1 MPLDFEK
8 IATMND
14 KLNPSETSTLK
25 NNLAKLKSGDIDTG
39 LPNDQEIKNIANQI
53 PDSVVNRAVAGLS
66 NAISDPICDYKCQ
79 KEKEKKRRL
88 NELRFIGAIKDF
100 IPKYENEV
108 EKRYYAITQEDDP
121 YREWKKEQ
129 VNKDVNEDSNK
140 LLTNHDSSYKNLM
153 IDLNNYTSHF
163 TYLDNM
169 KTLKTTYSDLNN
181 EMNEDIDKLKTVKN
195 TSFRKAEYE
204 QGYSENY
211 VRLNNFLYKFYWG
224 AILFFILYFILLKK
238 QYSNLGLWLKVLI
251 MGLLPF
257 AISYLHYLIRV
268 VVQYSLPY
276 IGM

>member
-8 IATMND
+8 IATLND
-14 KLNPSETSTLK
+14 KLNPSETSKLK

-39 LPNDQEIKNIANQI
+39 LPIDQDIKNIANKI

-66 NAISDPICDYKCQ
+66 NAISNPICDYKCQ
-79 KEKEKKRRL
+79 KEKEKKKRL
-88 NELRFIGAIKDF
+88 SELRFIGFVKDF

-121 YREWKKEQ
+121 YREWKKGE
-129 VNKDVNEDSNK
+129 VDKHVIEDTNK

-169 KTLKTTYSDLNN
+169 KTLKNTYSNLNN
-181 EMNEDIDKLKTVKN
+181 EMNQDIDKLKTVKN

-224 AILFFILYFILLKK
+224 AIIFFILYFILLKK
-238 QYSNLGLWLKVLI
+238 QYTNFTLWFKVLI

-257 AISYLHYLIRV
+257 AISYLHYWIRILL
-268 VVQYSLPY
+268 QYSLPY
-276 IGM
+276 VGM

>member
-8 IATMND
+8 VATLND
-14 KLNPSETSTLK
+14 RLNPSESSELK

-39 LPNDQEIKNIANQI
+39 LPIDQEMKNMANQI
-53 PDSVVNRAVAGLS
+53 PDSVINKAVAGLS
-66 NAISDPICDYKCQ
+66 NAITDPVCDYKCQ

-88 NELRFIGAIKDF
+88 DELRFINAVKDF

-121 YREWKKEQ
+121 YREWKKGQ
-129 VNKDVNEDSNK
+129 VDSDVNEETNK

-169 KTLKTTYSDLNN
+169 KTLKNTYSNLNN

-224 AILFFILYFILLKK
+224 TILFFILYFILLNKR
-238 QYSNLGLWLKVLI
+238 YTEMRLWGLVLF
-251 MGLLPF
+251 MGIVPF
-257 AISYLHYLIRV
+257 AVSYLHHWTRILL
-268 VVQYSLPY
+268 QYILPY